1 MNGFELEERMYGRIV
16 QERVFLKR
24 VEKPAQ
30 EILNRNRW
38 KASPRHWPKSL
49 TRFNRFDP
57 LKV

>member
-30 EILNRNRW
+30 EILNRNR
-38 KASPRHWPKSL
+38 
-49 TRFNRFDP
+49 
-57 LKV
+57 